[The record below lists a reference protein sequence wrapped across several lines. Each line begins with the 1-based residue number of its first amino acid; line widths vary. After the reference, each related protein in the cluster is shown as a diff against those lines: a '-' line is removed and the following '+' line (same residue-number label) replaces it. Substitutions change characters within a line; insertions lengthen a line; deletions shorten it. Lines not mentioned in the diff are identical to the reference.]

1 MATNI
6 DISVKGLG
14 ELDKATKEIDKGA
27 KSMNALKTELRQL
40 TQQLQ
45 SMDAGSEEFLKLSQ
59 KAGDVRD
66 KIKDTSEAINANA
79 GPAFERLGNNASLLT
94 SKLASLDFGGA
105 SESVGALAQSVKGVS
120 FKTLGAELGTFT
132 KSLGTLGKALL
143 TNPIFLLA
151 AAIAAI
157 VMNFETLKNVIPGVN
172 EGLTGVTEEMTD
184 ALDASKA
191 MTEQSKAQ
199 LDYITRNENVLKL
212 QGKTERE
219 ILNIKIKATEEGL
232 LALKNQIQAQKVI
245 ADAQIK
251 TAARNK
257 EIASGIIQFL
267 TAPLQG
273 ILATIDLI
281 GQAVGKDFGLR
292 NKFNEFTSNLLFDPE
307 EAKKKAD
314 EEAKVLQ
321 EQFETLEN
329 QRASFVLS
337 VQAMDKQAAE
347 KGAAAASEARKKQ
360 IEEQKKADAVRLKLE
375 QDLQAMIAAQEL
387 SKVEATRQA
396 EAQRLQVL
404 TEQKELRAQ
413 LTMSEQE
420 AEIAA
425 IDAKYIKLREA
436 AHGDAELNRLLAEQN
451 GAEVDAINAKYAQAE
466 MARQQQLNASKFQMA
481 SDVLNGISSLND
493 LFNSGSE
500 KSAKRA
506 FQINKGI
513 QIAQAIAETY
523 KGANAIFAAAALN
536 PASVLFPAQ
545 PFIAAGAAVAAG
557 LANVKRITATK
568 FEGGGGGASGG
579 GGGAAPSFAGG
590 GSGGSTPQF
599 SALNTTFLQGQ
610 QNQTPPVQTYVLAG
624 NVESQMQ
631 AREKIQ
637 DQSTL

>member
-151 AAIAAI
+151 TAITAI
-157 VMNFETLKNVIPGVN
+157 VMNFESLKSVIPGVN
-172 EGLTGVTEEMTD
+172 EALTGVTEEMT
-184 ALDASKA
+184 AAVEASEKRVELA
-191 MTEQSKAQ
+191 
-199 LDYITRNENVLKL
+199 NEELQAFGLQEKQLKL
-212 QGKTERE
+212 QGVSEKQ
-219 ILNIKIKATEEGL
+219 ILLIRQEKIKNLVEE
-232 LALKNQIQAQKVI
+232 LKLQIEAQKQLEAAQLETEKRNFNFMKMLSSGYTIVAQLI
-245 ADAQIK
+245 DNIFAKIGLDTGLADLADSLNTK
-251 TAARNK
+251 
-257 EIASGIIQFL
+257 IASIF
-267 TAPLQG
+267 
-273 ILATIDLI
+273 
-281 GQAVGKDFGLR
+281 
-292 NKFNEFTSNLLFDPE
+292 FDPE
-307 EAKKKAD
+307 EVKKKGD
-314 EEAKVLQ
+314 ENIKAL
-321 EQFETLEN
+321 ETQLRTAEG
-329 QRASFVLS
+329 QLLDSQLAI
-337 VQAMDKQAAE
+337 QTIEKQAAE

-396 EAQRLQVL
+396 EAQRLQIL
-404 TEQKELRAQ
+404 TEKKELRAQ

-466 MARQQQLNASKFQMA
+466 MARQQQLNATKFQLA
-481 SDVLNGISSLND
+481 SDVFNGISSLNE
-493 LFNSGSE
+493 LFNNGNE

-513 QIAQAIAETY
+513 QIAQAIADTY
-523 KGANAIFAAAALN
+523 KGANAIFAAAAAN
-536 PASVLFPAQ
+536 PASILFPAQ
-545 PFIAAGAAVAAG
+545 PFIAAGAAVVAG
-557 LANVKRITATK
+557 LANVKRISATK
-568 FEGGGGGASGG
+568 FEGGGGGGASSG

-590 GSGGSTPQF
+590 GGGSTPQF
-599 SALNTTFLQGQ
+599 SALNTTFLQDQ
-610 QNQTPPVQTYVLAG
+610 QNQTPPVQAYVLAG

>member
-151 AAIAAI
+151 TAILAI
-157 VMNFETLKNVIPGVN
+157 IMNFETLKNTIPGVN
-172 EGLTGVTEEMTD
+172 EALTGVTDEMTD

-191 MTEQSKAQ
+191 MTEQSKQQ
-199 LDYITRNENVLKL
+199 LQLISESENVLKL
-212 QGKTERE
+212 QGKSERD
-219 ILNIKIKATEEGL
+219 ILNMKIKASEQTL
-232 LALKNQIQAQKVI
+232 LDLKSQMQVQKNI
-245 ADAQIK
+245 SDAQIK

-267 TAPLQG
+267 TIPLQG

-281 GQAVGKDFGLR
+281 GQAVGQNFGLR
-292 NKFNEFTSNLLFDPE
+292 DKFNEFTSNLLFDPD
-307 EAKKKAD
+307 EAKKKAA
-314 EEAKVLQ
+314 EEEKALQ
-321 EQFETLEN
+321 DQYRQLEN
-329 QRASFVLS
+329 QRAGFILS

-347 KGAAAASEARKKQ
+347 KGAAARAEKEKAEANERAKRLSEEANILRSLVAL
-360 IEEQKKADAVRLKLE
+360 EEQALSDKLKAEYEANQKRIALMDERFALE
-375 QDLQAMIAAQEL
+375 QEL
-387 SKVEATRQA
+387 T
-396 EAQRLQVL
+396 L
-404 TEQKELRAQ
+404 
-413 LTMSEQE
+413 SEQE
-420 AEIAA
+420 KEIASVVA
-425 IDAKYIKLREA
+425 QYEKKYELA
-436 AHGDAELNRLLAEQN
+436 AGNAELERQLAEKQ
-451 GAEVDAINAKYAQAE
+451 GEEIDAINAKYAQEE
-466 MARQQQLNASKFQMA
+466 MVRQQQLNASKFQMA

-500 KSAKRA
+500 KNAKRA

-536 PASVLFPAQ
+536 PASILFPAQ

-557 LANVKRITATK
+557 LANVKRISATK

-590 GSGGSTPQF
+590 GGGGTTPQF

-610 QNQTPPVQTYVLAG
+610 QNQTPPVQAYVLAG

>member
-199 LDYITRNENVLKL
+199 LQLLSESENVLKL
-212 QGKTERE
+212 QGKSERD
-219 ILNIKIKATEEGL
+219 ILNMKIKASEQTL
-232 LALKNQIQAQKVI
+232 LDLKNQMQAQKNI
-245 ADAQIK
+245 SDAQIK

-281 GQAVGKDFGLR
+281 GQAVGQNFGLR
-292 NKFNEFTSNLLFDPE
+292 DKFNEFTSNLLFDPE
-307 EAKKKAD
+307 EAKKKAA
-314 EEAKVLQ
+314 EEEKALQ
-321 EQFETLEN
+321 DQYRQLEN
-329 QRASFVLS
+329 QRAGFILS

-347 KGAAAASEARKKQ
+347 KGAAARAEKEKAEANERAKRLSEEANVLRSLVAL
-360 IEEQKKADAVRLKLE
+360 EEQALSDKLKAEYEANQRRIALMDERFALE
-375 QDLQAMIAAQEL
+375 QEL
-387 SKVEATRQA
+387 T
-396 EAQRLQVL
+396 L
-404 TEQKELRAQ
+404 
-413 LTMSEQE
+413 SEQE
-420 AEIAA
+420 KEIASVVA
-425 IDAKYIKLREA
+425 QYEKKYELA
-436 AHGDAELNRLLAEQN
+436 AGNAELERQLAEKQ
-451 GAEVDAINAKYAQAE
+451 GEEIDAINAKYAQEE
-466 MARQQQLNASKFQMA
+466 MVRQQQLNASKFQMA

-536 PASVLFPAQ
+536 PATVLFPAQ

-590 GSGGSTPQF
+590 GGGSTPQF

-610 QNQTPPVQTYVLAG
+610 QNQTPPVQAYVLAG

>member
-40 TQQLQ
+40 TLQLQ
-45 SMDAGSEEFLKLSQ
+45 SMDAGSDEFIKLSQ
-59 KAGDVRD
+59 KAGEVRD

-151 AAIAAI
+151 TAILAI
-157 VMNFETLKNVIPGVN
+157 IMNFETLKNTIPGVN
-172 EGLTGVTEEMTD
+172 EALTGVTDEMTD

-199 LDYITRNENVLKL
+199 LQLLSESENVLKL
-212 QGKTERE
+212 QGKSERD
-219 ILNIKIKATEEGL
+219 ILNMKIKASEQTL
-232 LALKNQIQAQKVI
+232 LDLKNQMQVQKNI
-245 ADAQIK
+245 SDAQIK

-267 TAPLQG
+267 TIPLQG

-281 GQAVGKDFGLR
+281 GQAVGQNFGLR
-292 NKFNEFTSNLLFDPE
+292 DKFNEFTSNLLFDPE
-307 EAKKKAD
+307 EAKKKAA
-314 EEAKVLQ
+314 EEEKALQ
-321 EQFETLEN
+321 DQYRQLEN
-329 QRASFVLS
+329 QRAGFILS

-425 IDAKYIKLREA
+425 IDAKYIKMREA

-451 GAEVDAINAKYAQAE
+451 AAEVDAINEKYAQQE
-466 MARQQQLNASKFQMA
+466 LARQQQLNAAKFQMA
-481 SDVLNGISSLND
+481 SDVLNGISSLNE
-493 LFNSGSE
+493 LFNNGNE

-513 QIAQAIAETY
+513 QIAQAVADTY
-523 KGANAIFAAAALN
+523 KGANAIFASAAAN
-536 PASVLFPAQ
+536 PASILFPAQ
-545 PFIAAGAAVAAG
+545 PFIAAGAAVVAG
-557 LANVKRITATK
+557 LANVRRIMATK

-579 GGGAAPSFAGG
+579 GSGSAPSFAGG
-590 GSGGSTPQF
+590 GGGSTPQF
-599 SALNTTFLQGQ
+599 SALNTTFLQDQ
-610 QNQTPPVQTYVLAG
+610 QNQTPPVQAYVLAG

>member
-151 AAIAAI
+151 TAILAI
-157 VMNFETLKNVIPGVN
+157 IMNFETLKNTIPGVN
-172 EGLTGVTEEMTD
+172 EALTGVTDEMTD

-191 MTEQSKAQ
+191 MTEQSKQQ
-199 LDYITRNENVLKL
+199 LDFITRNEAVLKL
-212 QGKTERE
+212 QGKSERD
-219 ILNIKIKATEEGL
+219 ILNMKIKATEEGVI
-232 LALKNQIQAQKVI
+232 ALKNQIQLQKNI
-245 ADAQIK
+245 SDAQIK
-251 TAARNK
+251 TAERNK
-257 EIASGIIQFL
+257 QIASGIIQFL
-267 TAPLQG
+267 TIPLQG

-281 GQAVGKDFGLR
+281 GQAVGQNFGLR
-292 NKFNEFTSNLLFDPE
+292 DKFNEFTSNLLFDPE
-307 EAKKKAD
+307 EAKKKAA
-314 EEAKVLQ
+314 EEEKALQ
-321 EQFETLEN
+321 EQLETLEN
-329 QRASFVLS
+329 QRASSILAI
-337 VQAMDKQAAE
+337 QAMDKQAAE
-347 KGAAAASEARKKQ
+347 KGAAARAEKEKAEANERAKRLSEEANVLRSLV
-360 IEEQKKADAVRLKLE
+360 ALE
-375 QDLQAMIAAQEL
+375 QQALADKLKAEYEANQKRIALMDERFALEQEL
-387 SKVEATRQA
+387 T
-396 EAQRLQVL
+396 L
-404 TEQKELRAQ
+404 
-413 LTMSEQE
+413 SEQE
-420 AEIAA
+420 KEIASVVA
-425 IDAKYIKLREA
+425 QYEKKYELA
-436 AHGDAELNRLLAEQN
+436 AGNAELERQLAEKQ
-451 GAEVDAINAKYAQAE
+451 GEEIDAINAKYAQAE
-466 MARQQQLNASKFQMA
+466 MVRQQQLNATKFQMA

-590 GSGGSTPQF
+590 GGGGSTPQF

-610 QNQTPPVQTYVLAG
+610 QNQTPPVQAYVLAG

>member
-1 MATNI
+1 M
-6 DISVKGLG
+6 
-14 ELDKATKEIDKGA
+14 
-27 KSMNALKTELRQL
+27 
-40 TQQLQ
+40 
-45 SMDAGSEEFLKLSQ
+45 
-59 KAGDVRD
+59 
-66 KIKDTSEAINANA
+66 
-79 GPAFERLGNNASLLT
+79 
-94 SKLASLDFGGA
+94 
-105 SESVGALAQSVKGVS
+105 
-120 FKTLGAELGTFT
+120 
-132 KSLGTLGKALL
+132 
-143 TNPIFLLA
+143 
-151 AAIAAI
+151 
-157 VMNFETLKNVIPGVN
+157 
-172 EGLTGVTEEMTD
+172 
-184 ALDASKA
+184 
-191 MTEQSKAQ
+191 
-199 LDYITRNENVLKL
+199 
-212 QGKTERE
+212 
-219 ILNIKIKATEEGL
+219 KIKASEQTL
-232 LALKNQIQAQKVI
+232 LDLKNQMQAQKNI
-245 ADAQIK
+245 SDAQIK

-267 TAPLQG
+267 TIPLQG

-281 GQAVGKDFGLR
+281 GQAVGQNFGLR
-292 NKFNEFTSNLLFDPE
+292 DKFNEFTSNLLFDPE
-307 EAKKKAD
+307 EAKKKAA
-314 EEAKVLQ
+314 EEEKALQ
-321 EQFETLEN
+321 DQYRQLEN
-329 QRASFVLS
+329 QRAGFILS

-375 QDLQAMIAAQEL
+375 QDLQAMIAAEEL

-396 EAQRLQVL
+396 EAQRLQIL

-536 PASVLFPAQ
+536 PASILFPAQ

-590 GSGGSTPQF
+590 GGGGSTPQF

-610 QNQTPPVQTYVLAG
+610 QNQTPPVQAYVLAG

>member
-45 SMDAGSEEFLKLSQ
+45 SMDAGSEEFIKLSQ

-151 AAIAAI
+151 TAILAI
-157 VMNFETLKNVIPGVN
+157 IMNFETLKNTIPGVN
-172 EGLTGVTEEMTD
+172 EALTGVTDEMTD

-191 MTEQSKAQ
+191 MTEQSKQQ
-199 LDYITRNENVLKL
+199 LQLISESENVLKL
-212 QGKTERE
+212 QGKSERD
-219 ILNIKIKATEEGL
+219 ILNMKIKASEQTL
-232 LALKNQIQAQKVI
+232 LDLKSQMQVQKNI
-245 ADAQIK
+245 SDAQIK

-267 TAPLQG
+267 TIPLQG

-281 GQAVGKDFGLR
+281 GQAVGQNFGLR
-292 NKFNEFTSNLLFDPE
+292 DKFNEFTSNLLFDPD
-307 EAKKKAD
+307 EAKKKAA
-314 EEAKVLQ
+314 EEEKALQ
-321 EQFETLEN
+321 DQYRQLEN
-329 QRASFVLS
+329 QRAGFILS

-347 KGAAAASEARKKQ
+347 KGAAARAEKEKAEANERAKRLSEEANVLRSLV
-360 IEEQKKADAVRLKLE
+360 ALE
-375 QDLQAMIAAQEL
+375 QQALADKLKAEYEANQKRIALMDERFALEQEL
-387 SKVEATRQA
+387 T
-396 EAQRLQVL
+396 L
-404 TEQKELRAQ
+404 
-413 LTMSEQE
+413 SEQE
-420 AEIAA
+420 KEIASVVAQYEKKYEIAA
-425 IDAKYIKLREA
+425 
-436 AHGDAELNRLLAEQN
+436 GNAELERQLAEKQ
-451 GAEVDAINAKYAQAE
+451 GEEIDAINAKYAQEE
-466 MARQQQLNASKFQMA
+466 MVRQQQLNASKFQMA

-500 KSAKRA
+500 KNAKRA

-536 PASVLFPAQ
+536 PASILFPAQ

-557 LANVKRITATK
+557 LANVKRISATK

-590 GSGGSTPQF
+590 GGGGTTPQF

-610 QNQTPPVQTYVLAG
+610 QNQTPPVQAYVLAG